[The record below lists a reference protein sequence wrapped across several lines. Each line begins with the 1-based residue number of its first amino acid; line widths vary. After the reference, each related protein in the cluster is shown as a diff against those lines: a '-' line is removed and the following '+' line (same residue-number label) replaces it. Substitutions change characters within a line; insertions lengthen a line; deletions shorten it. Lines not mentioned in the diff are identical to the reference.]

1 VSNLSTFSLRST
13 PLNPGI
19 TLLEA
24 SAGTGKTFTIAGIVV
39 KLIALNGLAIREI
52 LVVTFTEAATREL
65 RDRIRKRLVQV
76 SKELLENEGTDPVT
90 TALRE
95 SGIEISIICRRL
107 ALALASFDE
116 ASISTIHGFCQKLLR
131 DHAFEGDAPFEAEV
145 VANTSRM
152 FLDLAHDFWRH
163 QLANAPALF
172 AAIAHQHDITPE
184 HHAELLLRLS
194 RHPGVVVLPKAD
206 KSLAKS
212 ADAAMKAYDAV
223 IDAWATESGR
233 LCTLLESHK
242 SISKNKDTGFSPA
255 RVAELR
261 LCLDRA
267 VGGSIP
273 SEAVLDAIDSL
284 TAERIDSTR
293 LKTKAAAQDPFPHD
307 PFFSLCSAFAAARQ
321 TWIAALRQ
329 TWLGYSQTELPKLK
343 AARRVMTFDD
353 MLTMVHKALSGT
365 QRGALITAIRKNYRA
380 ALIDEFQDT
389 DPLQYE
395 IFNVFF
401 ATPPHHLMLIG
412 DPKQSIYGFRGADL
426 FTYLAARGDAE
437 RTLPPR
443 IHSLDTNFR
452 SAPRLVAAVNDVFG
466 MERGCFVQ
474 PGVEFTPATA
484 DGKVARASPLRSA
497 DGATP
502 PPLVLIDTTSE
513 ASDALADDV
522 RTCIADDIA
531 TEIGKLIGRYRL
543 GDELVTAADIAILVR
558 SHREAAL
565 IEEVL
570 REARIPAVRRTDS
583 SVFQCLEAY
592 ELSRIIDAVIEP
604 ADERAMRAALA
615 GSWSGCDAT
624 DIANLDI
631 DPVALSRWLD
641 FFFDLRERWNA
652 RGFAAMFRH
661 FLNEQHVR
669 RKLAEQQGGERRLTN
684 WLQLGELVQQ
694 AEQQQRLTPTGVA
707 EWIREQ
713 RRQERVSSEDHVQ
726 RLERDD
732 EAVKIVTIHNSK
744 GLEYPIVFCPSH
756 WNGKPVKDVI
766 FHDPDNGDRLTLDL
780 SDAPSQK
787 NKSMAAQELLAEEI
801 RLFYVAVTR
810 AVHRCYVY
818 VAHPKDSNQS
828 ALERVLGKETSK
840 TCQKLSQE
848 APDRFELRT
857 LHDERQQLDAPALPE
872 VRSLRARKI
881 DRKPSGDRLIGS
893 FSQLIAGALEESAQ
907 DHDETDARPDSRTPL
922 PSDATP
928 LARLP
933 RGAATGI
940 ALHAVLE
947 HADFTRPETLRP
959 LVTEHFGALNLDDSL
974 LEALTRHLESM
985 MSHPLLPTNDTLRLK
1000 NIAPGDRLNEV
1011 EFYYPIKRFDS
1022 RALSL
1027 ATTLNLGR
1035 LQFSPVDG
1043 FLRGF
1048 MDLVFRHE
1056 GRYYLLD
1063 WKSNWLGS
1071 RPSDYSRQNLDR
1083 TMQQSF
1089 YSLQSLL
1096 YALAVDRYLKQRLPE
1111 YRYDRDFGGIFY
1123 IFVRG
1128 LDDSSPEYGIHYSR
1142 PDHHLLSRLGAALI
1156 REGQLR

>member
-1 VSNLSTFSLRST
+1 MSIAPTFSLRST

-39 KLIALNGLAIREI
+39 KLVALNGLAIREI

-76 SKELLENEGTDPVT
+76 SRELLENDGSDPVT

-95 SGIEISIICRRL
+95 SGIEIPIICRRL

-131 DHAFEGDAPFEAEV
+131 DHAFEGNAPFEAEV
-145 VANTSRM
+145 VADASSM

-163 QLANAPALF
+163 QLAKAPALF
-172 AAIAHQHDITPE
+172 AAIAHQHNITPE
-184 HHAELLLRLS
+184 RHAELLLRLS
-194 RHPGVVVLPKAD
+194 RHPGAVVLPKAE
-206 KSLAKS
+206 KSLENA
-212 ADAAMKAYDAV
+212 ADVAIKAYDAV
-223 IDAWATESGR
+223 IKAWATEGSR
-233 LCTLLESHK
+233 LCALFESHK
-242 SISKNKDTGFSPA
+242 SISKNKESGYPPA
-255 RVAELR
+255 RIAELR
-261 LCLDRA
+261 LHLDRA
-267 VGGSIP
+267 AGGGIP
-273 SEAVLDAIDSL
+273 SEATLDAIDSL
-284 TAERIDSTR
+284 TAERIESKR
-293 LKTKAAAQDPFPHD
+293 LKIKSATQDPFPHD
-307 PFFSLCSAFAAARQ
+307 PFFSLCSTFASARQ
-321 TWIAALRQ
+321 AWVATLRQ
-329 TWLGYSQTELPKLK
+329 SWLTYSQIELPKLK
-343 AARRVMTFDD
+343 AARRIMTFDD
-353 MLTMVHKALSGT
+353 MLTMTHKALSGA
-365 QRGALITAIRKNYRA
+365 QRSPLITAVRQHYRA

-395 IFNVFF
+395 IFNTFF

-426 FTYLAARGDAE
+426 FTYLAARRDAE
-437 RTLPPR
+437 RTLPRR

-452 SAPRLVAAVNDVFG
+452 SAPGLVAAINDVFG
-466 MERGCFVQ
+466 MESECFVQ
-474 PGVEFTPATA
+474 PGVEFTSATA
-484 DGKVARASPLRSA
+484 DGKVARAAPFRRK
-497 DGATP
+497 DGVTP
-502 PPLVLIDTTSE
+502 SPLVLIDAKSD
-513 ASDALADDV
+513 SDDALVDDV
-522 RTCIADDIA
+522 RTRIAEDIA
-531 TEIGKLIGRYRL
+531 KEIGNLISGYRL
-543 GDELVTAADIAILVR
+543 GDKAVTAADVAILVR

-570 REARIPAVRRTDS
+570 REARIPAVRRTDA
-583 SVFQCLEAY
+583 SVFQCLESY
-592 ELSRIIDAVIEP
+592 ELSRILDAVIEP
-604 ADERAMRAALA
+604 ADERAMRAALI
-615 GSWSGCDAT
+615 GSWSGCHAT
-624 DIANLDI
+624 EIANLDI
-631 DPVALSRWLD
+631 DPAALSRWLD
-641 FFFDLRERWNA
+641 FFSDLRERWNT

-661 FLNEQHVR
+661 FLNVRHVR
-669 RKLAEQQGGERRLTN
+669 RNLAEQQGGERKLTN

-694 AEQQQRLTPTGVA
+694 AEQQHRLTPSGVA

-732 EAVKIVTIHNSK
+732 DAVKIVTIHNAK

-756 WNGKPVKDVI
+756 WSGKSVKDVI

-787 NKSMAAQELLAEEI
+787 NESMAAQELLAEEI

-818 VAHPKDSNQS
+818 IAPHKDSNQS
-828 ALERVLGKETSK
+828 ALERVLGKETLAA
-840 TCQKLSQE
+840 CQKLSQD

-857 LHDERQQLDAPALPE
+857 LHEERQQLEMPTLSELQNIRP
-872 VRSLRARKI
+872 RKI
-881 DRKPSGDRLIGS
+881 DRKPGGDRLIGS

-907 DHDETDARPDSRTPL
+907 DHDELDTRPDTHAPL

-947 HADFTRPETLRP
+947 HADFTRPETLGP
-959 LVTEHFGALNLDDSL
+959 LVTEHFGALNIEDSL

-985 MSHPLLPTNDTLRLK
+985 MSHPLLAENDALRLR
-1000 NIAPGDRLNEV
+1000 NIASGDRLNEV
-1011 EFYYPIKRFDS
+1011 EFYYPIKCLDS
-1022 RALSL
+1022 RALGT
-1027 ATTLNLGR
+1027 ATAMNLGR

-1063 WKSNWLGS
+1063 WKSNWLGPRS
-1071 RPSDYSRQNLDR
+1071 IDYSQQNLEK
-1083 TMQQSF
+1083 TMRQSF

-1096 YALAVDRYLKQRLPE
+1096 YAWAVDRYLKQRLPE
-1111 YRYDRDFGGIFY
+1111 YRYDHNFGGIFY
-1123 IFVRG
+1123 VFVRG
-1128 LDDSSPEYGIHYSR
+1128 LDCATPEYGIHYSK
-1142 PDHHLLSRLGAALI
+1142 PDQNLLSRLGAALV
-1156 REGQLR
+1156 REDQLR